1 MSLQKLQH
9 ISLKSAYLCQDCNAI
24 GNSSRHS
31 PACASEVLLS
41 LAVVLN
47 REERAATS
55 ESQYIIRKPLLAA

>member
-9 ISLKSAYLCQDCNAI
+9 IPLKSAYLCQDCNAI
-24 GNSSRHS
+24 GNSSMYC

-47 REERAATS
+47 REEMAANA
-55 ESQYIIRKPLLAA
+55 ESRYAVRKPLLAA